1 VSAVARIVVLAVVV
15 GLLAAFSCSG
25 MFSGWRPGRRVWTID
40 GSDTPDGDGGRMRRR
55 RRGGGAGR
63 DDPHRDAGTDSC
75 AEPGHGAE
83 SPTDFDG
90 LFSPDE
96 RLELEAAFSEAHSE
110 ELDQL
115 RERASEAAARLRSS
129 AVPVYE
135 VCSTGAGHRAETLR
149 VRFAD
154 GTTVVLCCRGS
165 SGSYWVQAL
174 RRQILLGS
182 VVLDRMTFGLA
193 GPVVVFGTPA
203 GEVFVMAD
211 LVTIG
216 S

>member
-1 VSAVARIVVLAVVV
+1 VSAVVRVVVLVVVV
-15 GLLAAFSCSG
+15 GLLAGFSLPG
-25 MFSGWRPGRRVWTID
+25 VLTEWRLGRRLPD
-40 GSDTPDGDGGRMRRR
+40 GETPDRQAHGGSAGSRRR
-55 RRGGGAGR
+55 LRRAHRAPDTRGAEETGDR
-63 DDPHRDAGTDSC
+63 
-75 AEPGHGAE
+75 AEPQGH
-83 SPTDFDG
+83 FDR
-90 LFSPDE
+90 LFSSEE
-96 RLELEAAFSEAHSE
+96 RRELEAAFAEAHSQ
-110 ELDQL
+110 ELEQL
-115 RERASEAAARLRSS
+115 RARASEAAARLRSS
-129 AVPVYE
+129 AVPVHE

>member
-1 VSAVARIVVLAVVV
+1 MSAVVRLMVLVGVLGLLGGMSWPGVLA
-15 GLLAAFSCSG
+15 
-25 MFSGWRPGRRVWTID
+25 GRRAARLARSRPEEEDPVEPP
-40 GSDTPDGDGGRMRRR
+40 DT
-55 RRGGGAGR
+55 
-63 DDPHRDAGTDSC
+63 
-75 AEPGHGAE
+75 
-83 SPTDFDG
+83 FDG
-90 LFSPDE
+90 LFSRAE
-96 RLELEAAFSEAHSE
+96 RQEMEAALCLAENEELE
-110 ELDQL
+110 QL
-115 RERASEAAARLRSS
+115 REQASAAAARLKSS

-154 GTTVVLCCRGS
+154 GTTVVLSCRGS

-211 LVTIG
+211 LVTVR